1 METAVKEKRKMSTRW
16 KTNILSDKV
25 LTDFMTNRNRKSLKD
40 LRGKIEFKDDYDYK
54 LMRN

>member
-1 METAVKEKRKMSTRW
+1 METAVKEKRKISTHW

>member
-1 METAVKEKRKMSTRW
+1 METAVKEKRKISTRW

-25 LTDFMTNRNRKSLKD
+25 LTDFMTNRHKKSLKD
-40 LRGKIEFKDDYDYK
+40 LKGKIEFKDDYDYK